1 MTIKKNTSSK
11 RFWIVGIV
19 LGFFVLF
26 FVTFILFNQ
35 ERSSSEKVLL
45 ETVNYV
51 KVQCGTYTHYNEAS
65 ESQGLLRA
73 IENTRQ
79 VSYLL
84 DEDINDGET
93 LDEDLLSDYANKLW
107 LNGILVLDGNGDLIC
122 SYYEDSSVQEILVD
136 YVKQDVIL
144 NWNDYK
150 ERTYSTRI
158 TLNDNSYIDM
168 AACARDDTDG
178 VVVAYFYTS
187 AKYVKDYTLTLQT
200 LLSGYNTTTDGTIII
215 ADNGIIIASNDD
227 SLIGQETS
235 NNEIIQ
241 TLKDVKD
248 SKHISHI
255 ASSNCYGV
263 MLKQRDHYIYAYVPD
278 TTVFKNLP
286 ATLLIYVFVYA
297 FILIMVWAIMQRS
310 NRAYEEEYKEE
321 LKQAAYKADSA
332 NRAKTEFLQRMSHDI
347 RTPINGIC
355 GMVEM
360 SEHYNDDLEKRNDC
374 RTKVKE
380 ASNLLL
386 ELVNEVLD
394 MGKLE
399 SGEFVLEEKSFNLKN
414 VFDEVDVVI
423 EKLAQERNIK
433 LIVGDMDVKHWNLI
447 GSPIHVKRLFMN
459 IMSNAVKYNKDN
471 GTITISCVELESNKK
486 DTTTIK
492 FICKDT
498 GIGMSKE
505 YQEKIFEPFS
515 QEDSTYQSKYA
526 GSGLGMPIAKGLA
539 EKMGGSLT
547 FESELNVGTTFY
559 ATIPFKIDTNVNEE
573 NKTLAK
579 TYSISGKN
587 ILLAEDNELN
597 MEIAEFI
604 LTNAGANVLKANNG
618 KQAVELVEK
627 HKDSIDVILMDVMM
641 PVMDGLEATKL
652 IRTQGIRTPIIA
664 MTANAFVEDKMK
676 TKEAGM
682 DDYVSKPLNSSLLIE
697 TIGRLLENKID

>member
-1 MTIKKNTSSK
+1 MTTKKTSSK
-11 RFWIVGIV
+11 RFWIIGIIA
-19 LGFFVLF
+19 GFFVLG
-26 FVTFILFNQ
+26 FVAFILFNQ
-35 ERSSSEKVLL
+35 EINSSEKTLI

-84 DEDINDGET
+84 SEDKQDNET
-93 LDEDLLSDYANKLW
+93 IDADLLKTYANKLW
-107 LNGILVLDGNGDLIC
+107 LDGILILDKDGNVEH
-122 SYYEDSSVQEILVD
+122 SYYEDASVYKTLVD
-136 YVKQDVIL
+136 YVKQDTIL
-144 NWNDYK
+144 DWNDYK

-158 TLNDNSYIDM
+158 TFSNNSYIDM
-168 AACARDDTDG
+168 AACAREDSDG

-187 AKYVKDYTLTLQT
+187 AKYVNNYTLTLQS
-200 LLSGYNTTTDGTIII
+200 LLSGYNTTSDGTIII
-215 ADNGIIIASNDD
+215 ADNGVIIASNDE

-235 NNEIIQ
+235 GNRIIQ
-241 TLKDVKD
+241 ALSNAKD
-248 SKHISHI
+248 SKHISRV
-255 ASSNCYGV
+255 SSDSCYGV
-263 MLKQRDHYIYAYVPD
+263 MLKQRDHYIYAYISDSSVL
-278 TTVFKNLP
+278 KNLP
-286 ATLLIYVFVYA
+286 ATLLIYIFVYA

-360 SEHYNDDLEKRNDC
+360 SEHYNDDLNKRNEC

-399 SGEFVLEEKSFNLKN
+399 SGEFVLEEKPFNLKN
-414 VFDEVDVVI
+414 VFDEVNVVI

-433 LIVGDMDVKHWNLI
+433 LLVGEMNVKHWDLI

-486 DTTTIK
+486 DMTTIK
-492 FICKDT
+492 FICMDT

-505 YQEKIFEPFS
+505 YQERIFEPFS
-515 QEDSTYQSKYA
+515 QEDSSYQSKYA

-539 EKMGGSLT
+539 EKMGGTLT
-547 FESELNVGTTFY
+547 FESKIDVGTTFY
-559 ATIPFKIDTNVNEE
+559 AAIPFKIDTNLKED
-573 NKTLAK
+573 NKAISK
-579 TYSISGKN
+579 NYSIAGKN

-604 LTNAGANVLKANNG
+604 LTNAGANVIKANNG
-618 KQAVELVEK
+618 KEAVEIVEK
-627 HKDSIDVILMDVMM
+627 QKDSIDIILMDVMM
-641 PVMDGLEATKL
+641 PVMDGLQATWK
-652 IRTQGIRTPIIA
+652 IRQLGVQTPIVA

-676 TKEAGM
+676 AKEAGM

-697 TIGRLLENKID
+697 TIGKLLDKND